1 LAVLPNEFDLQAIL
15 QENSTD
21 VLGKHLA
28 KRESAERP
36 GRPIVTQAA
45 NKQKANWFQHLG
57 EI

>member
-1 LAVLPNEFDLQAIL
+1 ML

-28 KRESAERP
+28 KRESAKRS
-36 GRPIVTQAA
+36 GRPIVIQAA